1 MNYWVWLLWGL
12 FACAAGLLY
21 SFLCNW
27 ADCSKGLHFFLFVFS
42 FLYCFYLLHI
52 VNVCFLIYLIKL
64 FFLPLLK
71 KYKCHIKIV
80 NQTENH
86 IRKRPYPTLF
96 TNVLHNRSL
105 VEDSHQLGPLSKM
118 LLVKDKIVFFQVIH
132 NSTRVD
138 IWNSQMYTKTHAR
151 SLRAALFLLPSMLQ
165 FASVHRCEGC
175 KQTRQQTNKVMSG
188 HDVWGLAFVLSSLSC
203 FSLYV

>member
-1 MNYWVWLLWGL
+1 
-12 FACAAGLLY
+12 
-21 SFLCNW
+21 
-27 ADCSKGLHFFLFVFS
+27 
-42 FLYCFYLLHI
+42 
-52 VNVCFLIYLIKL
+52 
-64 FFLPLLK
+64 
-71 KYKCHIKIV
+71 
-80 NQTENH
+80 
-86 IRKRPYPTLF
+86 
-96 TNVLHNRSL
+96 
-105 VEDSHQLGPLSKM
+105 M

-203 FSLYV
+203 FSLYVQRSVWGPSATHSFMERRWGGNLAANCVIKASVCLYTCANTIWAWEAEIFEDMWMVNSLDGSNCSVKLQYLKKMGGILWLFYKCCTDSLLHD